1 MEPLVEALSLMRRN
15 AELELHC
22 LNTGVVELAQERELF
37 RIRRR
42 LADYYPGATL
52 AILTTCE
59 RLHRGPD
66 ALSLQ
71 DVANCIDA
79 GRVD

>member
-1 MEPLVEALSLMRRN
+1 MLEPLLEALRLMQRN
-15 AELELHC
+15 AELELQC
-22 LNTGVVELAQERELF
+22 MRAGTVEVDQEREFF

-42 LADYYPGATL
+42 LQEYPGATL

-66 ALSLQ
+66 ALSLR
-71 DVANCIDA
+71 DVAKCIEAVRLD
-79 GRVD
+79 